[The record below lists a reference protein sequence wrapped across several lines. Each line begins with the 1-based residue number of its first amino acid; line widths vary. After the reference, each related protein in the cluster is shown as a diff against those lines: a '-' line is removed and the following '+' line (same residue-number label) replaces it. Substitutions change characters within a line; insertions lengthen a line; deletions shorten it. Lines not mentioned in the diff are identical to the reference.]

1 MSVSVRQNV
10 NFMVVTV
17 GIGGPGID
25 SSRKL
30 MLESWY
36 EFVEFARDVVCVYY
50 CVLYV

>member
-1 MSVSVRQNV
+1 M
-10 NFMVVTV
+10 
-17 GIGGPGID
+17 GIGGLGMD

-36 EFVEFARDVVCVYY
+36 EFVEFARDVVYVYY